1 MKKTLKRLPF
11 LLAFVVTLIVASC
24 SDVDV
29 TPRTDEDD
37 DPPIVIKPTPV
48 APSNT
53 SDSTA
58 VAFGG

>member
-29 TPRTDEDD
+29 TPRTDDD
-37 DPPIVIKPTPV
+37 EPPIVIKPTP
-48 APSNT
+48 APTSNT

-58 VAFGG
+58 VAIGG

>member
-29 TPRTDEDD
+29 TPRTDDEDHD
-37 DPPIVIKPTPV
+37 PIVIKPQ
-48 APSNT
+48 PSSSTT
-53 SDSTA
+53 SDSTTVA
-58 VAFGG
+58 VGG